1 MVYVCKKKKKMKYKV
16 CIKVLGDEDIIM
28 NNNNV
33 MVDYYYYI
41 WFILYILCYRK

>member
-1 MVYVCKKKKKMKYKV
+1 MKYKV
-16 CIKVLGDEDIIM
+16 CIKVLVDEDIVM
-28 NNNNV
+28 NNNV

>member
-1 MVYVCKKKKKMKYKV
+1 MFVNRKKMKYKV
-16 CIKVLGDEDIIM
+16 CIKVLDDEDIVM

-41 WFILYILCYRK
+41 WFILYILCYRKMN

>member
-1 MVYVCKKKKKMKYKV
+1 MKYKV
-16 CIKVLGDEDIIM
+16 CIKVLVDEDIVM

>member
-1 MVYVCKKKKKMKYKV
+1 MKYKV
-16 CIKVLGDEDIIM
+16 CIKVLDDEDIVM

-41 WFILYILCYRK
+41 WFILYILCYRKWIN

>member
-1 MVYVCKKKKKMKYKV
+1 MFVNRKKMKYKV
-16 CIKVLGDEDIIM
+16 CIKVLDDEDIVM

>member
-1 MVYVCKKKKKMKYKV
+1 MKYKV
-16 CIKVLGDEDIIM
+16 CIKVLVDEDIVM

-41 WFILYILCYRK
+41 WFILYILCYRKMN